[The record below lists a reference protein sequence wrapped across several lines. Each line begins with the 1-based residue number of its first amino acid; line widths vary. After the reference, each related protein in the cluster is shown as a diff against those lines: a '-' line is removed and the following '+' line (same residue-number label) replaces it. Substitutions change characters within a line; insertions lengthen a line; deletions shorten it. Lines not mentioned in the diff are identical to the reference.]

1 VKTFGFGQPHDG
13 IIQQAYVVRDLA
25 AGMKEWT
32 ELLGIG
38 PWFVLRRFAG
48 LNPLFRGK
56 PAIARA
62 DVAFAFAGHMQIE
75 LIHQLDDEPSIY
87 RHDDGSLKLGFHHYG
102 MGVTNFAA
110 EAERLEARGF
120 EALFTAVV
128 PSGGRVAAYDTK
140 GALPGMIELIE
151 ADAEMDAMFTNMYL
165 ASLDWDGSEPAR
177 EIRIA

>member
-25 AGMKEWT
+25 EGMKEWT
-32 ELLGIG
+32 DLLGIG

-75 LIHQLDDEPSIY
+75 LIHQLDEEPSIY
-87 RHDDGSLKLGFHHYG
+87 RRDDGSLKLGFHHYG
-102 MGVTNFAA
+102 MGVTNFTA
-110 EAERLEARGF
+110 EAARLEARGF

-151 ADAEMDAMFTNMYL
+151 ADAEMDAMFTDMYL
-165 ASLDWDGSEPAR
+165 ASVGWDGNDPVR
-177 EIRIA
+177 EIKIA